1 MLLQK
6 DGLVSMNTVAHEGKV
21 VVIATDKDG
30 GLWYT
35 VKQDGF
41 EESYLGADPTKRT
54 GWENWAAV
62 ELPDEADDASVVEFE
77 KASLTRKVK
86 PFTQLMRS
94 VYKSRDLGAAYPV
107 QLVSAQGHL
116 YIFRQS
122 KGKEATLLCDR
133 FVLDGMTNKL
143 GRKIEVRFKRSR
155 QRLAPYEAGP
165 KNAMAADSLDFRD
178 TSGNFFYE
186 PTTEL
191 LFTKGVKNGWFTV
204 VRAATGEH
212 EKFRWH
218 IVYCNSKWAEMVSIR
233 ASEDGLFDL
242 RDETTFDP
250 APGDGDPPIPRSIP
264 GILWRTLKVPGAM
277 ITGGPAAT
285 LYDLQQEREVGNGG
299 AMQLLRT
306 ETRLMLVL
314 PTSQG
319 TAAYS
324 FALAK
329 DGSLSE
335 LGSNGTPE
343 VLRSDQREILLPLNT
358 LDELKLIG
366 DTTPPPQGT
375 IRSMRLGSG
384 DDNADGK
391 VVVASAEAALLSS
404 GDTIEIQKT
413 SNYDGLYTVSVI
425 DDQSFVIDVDFVDNQ
440 LGVWEKVE
448 TEPEGLVFDGM
459 VTSYEKIADGKLK
472 VTARNHGLSNGDGVQ
487 LVGTVDCDG
496 TFPVTRL
503 DNSTFVIDGK
513 WATSE
518 AKNLRLESLKRRGL
532 VLDGDDDHIDLPMDA
547 FPGGKEVTI
556 CLWARGIRTADVTLL
571 EATDK
576 DGKRVALISFPTA
589 AGQISFECG
598 NGADGC
604 DRAQKAA
611 QPAEY
616 TDGWAHW
623 AFTKNAVSGEL
634 AIYRNGVLWTSSTG
648 KFPIGAAKQLRL
660 GASIAGTIG
669 KNRFEGTLAEL
680 TIYGRALRAEEIRDT
695 MFLALSGQ
703 EPGLL
708 GYWRLGGVVE
718 GEIRKVIDLSPNGW
732 DGTVVGGAWA
742 GAVTYERKLRDGK
755 TLAVRY
761 TNSEL
766 IAVSQRAT
774 YVEEFEFRITAAGK
788 PLTKAALQNMERS
801 GKPVFVM
808 RYWGKRSRSA
818 EETIVFNPQP
828 KTDLFADVG
837 DGWLRASCRLTIPD
851 GVALLRSFEI
861 AEVRGTWD
869 RIEIRKH
876 GMRLISDAITEL
888 YYEDAPPLRPL
899 SAAGGDLETQLK
911 AIRASELEEAQS
923 YADKLATEE
932 KIALLAD
939 AEYLRIELD
948 ALQKEVESLKIE
960 VQGLDSQYQ
969 SEKSNPFNYWCRL
982 LLSGSTSDFLCC
994 EDSGYLISNNWGHVF
1009 EFVPQPSGYAIR
1021 PKGENRYVMPSGSN
1035 RLVISPFDTP
1045 WPWLVERSGDTCVI
1059 KDFTIGYLY
1068 LLPGTRWIV
1077 RYPVRQSWTLQR
1089 LEEVTGKVTAAFNA
1103 WDAKKKELDVAEKR
1117 IAVLKNLLD
1126 PTSQRSELEKTVTT
1140 LVSKLVVVQTSL
1152 TAASAKYLDGVKSVT
1167 IGALAMPQ
1175 IAKDSRGLL
1184 TRGSMLDFVR
1194 PASRVSLLETCEG
1207 NVQLSYLDG
1216 DGRMRIT
1223 YYDATSDSRNPQFEE
1238 WLTDAGRA
1246 CLRQSKLGS
1255 AASIASAIKAEDTWS
1270 VEAWVATP
1278 LPTWEWTLLASAT
1291 DQKNA
1296 ALVVR
1301 HGVDLGLRCEGR
1313 FFSSGFRMD
1322 TLPVGWHHI
1331 AAVRKGSGK
1340 SLAVSFY
1347 VDGEEVGDPA
1357 CPRFSVLS
1365 LDGIDDSVTLQPAS
1379 IPQGNELTV
1388 SFWARA
1394 SGQVGQSSVVLEAL
1408 DAQNKCVLRISM
1420 PDDKGAISFA
1430 CAEDESG
1437 LERVAWT
1444 ASSPSALS
1452 DWTHWAFTKNANTG
1466 LLRIYRNGRPWVR
1479 ETGKKKPLAAT
1490 VKVTMG
1496 KSAGQNAAFFRGE
1509 ISDLCVWNKE
1519 LPSGDIQSA
1528 MGSPV
1533 ATDDTAL
1540 LGCFKFEGGAQPRAK
1555 DLSKRAKHGTLDGSP
1570 TILQIEPPAQVDIT
1584 KVTDTV
1590 NLDPPTTV
1598 APVAPAPPPVR
1609 APLQALLLDGVDD
1622 RVDLPASVIPAGNA
1636 ITICF
1641 WTKGGASLPRYNS
1654 MIEAVDANRARLL
1667 NIHMAWDDGTIYW
1680 DCGGSG
1686 GTYDRIQKKATAT
1699 EFKGAWVHWAFIKN
1713 AATGDMQIYRDGVLW
1728 HSGTGATR
1736 PIMAPSTVMVGRT
1749 VADPLYYAG
1758 ELAELSIWNK
1768 ALSEQEIKDIKDR
1781 LLVGDEAG
1789 LVGYW
1794 AFAASGAVDL
1804 TANRRNGT
1812 YAGNPTF
1819 TTTGLP
1825 ALRSATAPVR
1835 GPVQALI
1842 FDGIDDHVTI
1852 PAMNVDF
1859 SKGLTIEAWVYFDK
1873 FQSFGR
1879 IIDFGN
1885 GEQSDNIIFYTNV
1898 TNPNLTLGIFL
1909 GVKGPSAFTEK
1920 PNSLAT
1926 GEWIHVAATIDA
1938 KGNATLVKNGVSIH
1952 SSASALPNSVNRTIN
1967 RIGKT
1972 TFSDGVCFCGKMAEV
1987 KLWNR
1992 ARTVAEIS
2000 QTMNQQLAG
2009 TEPGLVGYWAFSA
2022 SEAIDLTPN
2031 KRNGTYVGNP
2041 AVTATN
2047 VPALQPP
2054 PIAPPPTAPTAP
2066 APATNPPVVLPP
2078 PSLPPLKIFELRV
2091 WGTALSDEEIAVN
2104 SKTLLSGN
2112 EPGLLAYLPMSEP
2125 TGPELR
2131 DQTGRGQTA
2140 TIEAA
2145 VRWACSAQI
2154 GLLGKDRDGLVCAEY
2169 GSVALDPATQR
2180 KTSIMRRFFASATN
2194 GAVLVLPDK
2203 RIEELDLFWI
2213 GNAQFAPTLLGYIEG
2228 APPIPSENLTENPSY
2243 NGATSVELVTSED
2256 LEFRWNRSQDL
2267 GAGMSL
2273 DGFLGYE
2280 DQLLNTMSGNQ
2291 KMLDVRSG
2299 LKLNFNLN
2307 KTWQSETNITTR
2319 SSNRLTDRL
2328 ELRGTPEQ
2336 TPKFPN
2342 IGLRYIPKNVGYALV
2357 ISGTADVFI
2366 MRLSRSGKMIGY
2378 QASPIEGIP
2387 PDVNT
2392 ITFLMNPAY
2401 VMQGSLDGLTGSK
2414 PTSDRFHRHV
2424 PAMRAQYGGLY
2435 PASYYRL
2442 KEAYALKQQIE
2453 NDDKRRESFFAQFST
2468 SGMAA
2473 SMESQIDEAKDP
2485 EAIGV
2490 SPGGGAGADQE
2501 QQKKESEEAAGAQSD
2516 AVKKKQA
2523 EIDRM
2528 IADPGQRA
2536 QAEAGFASWQK
2547 KMERLQVLAGKRN
2560 IVNTYVWDAD
2570 GGLRTEQQSFAST
2583 AEHMIGGSFS
2593 VDGALGYEGQF
2604 NVMGVKAELT
2614 AMANMSFTQTMNKTR
2629 STSKGIE
2636 LNVDLSGVESIGI
2649 TNHDDEPILPGEK
2662 VDRYRFMTFYLEG
2675 STQNFHDFWSYVV
2688 DPEWLRT
2695 NGEEARA
2702 LRQAMGKANK
2712 AWRVLHRVTYVE
2724 RPALR
2729 GSGRDARAE
2738 MDMAPDTAFDVVTK
2752 YLQSLTKNQLSIQA
2766 QLNDA
2771 VKILQGL
2778 RLKMGS

>member
-6 DGLVSMNTVAHEGKV
+6 DGLVSINAVAHEGKV
-21 VVIATDKDG
+21 VVIATDKNG

-41 EESYLGADPTKRT
+41 EESYLGSDPAKRT
-54 GWENWAAV
+54 GWENWAPV
-62 ELPDEADDASVVEFE
+62 DLPDEADDASVVAFE
-77 KASLTRKVK
+77 KARLTRKVK
-86 PFTQLMRS
+86 PLTQLMRS
-94 VYKSRDLGAAYPV
+94 VYKSRDLGAAFPV

-122 KGKEATLLCDR
+122 KGTDATLLCDR

-143 GRKIEVRFKRSR
+143 GRKLEVRFKRSR

-250 APGDGDPPIPRSIP
+250 APGDGEPPIPRSIP

-375 IRSMRLGSG
+375 IRGMRLGSG

-391 VVVASAEAALLSS
+391 VVVTSAEAALLSS

-576 DGKRVALISFPTA
+576 DGKRVALISFPAA

-669 KNRFEGTLAEL
+669 KNRFEGTLADL

-732 DGTVVGGAWA
+732 DGTVQGGAWA

-888 YYEDAPPLRPL
+888 YNDDAPLLQPLA
-899 SAAGGDLETQLK
+899 AAGKDLETQLS
-911 AIRASELEEAQS
+911 AIRADEQTEAGL

-939 AEYLRIELD
+939 AEYLKIEYD
-948 ALQKEVESLKIE
+948 ALVKDVAALTTELQELE
-960 VQGLDSQYQ
+960 SQYVAM
-969 SEKSNPFNYWCRL
+969 KDNPFNYFCRL
-982 LLSGSTSDFLCC
+982 LLSGTTKRFLHCESTGDMVTWDVGNL
-994 EDSGYLISNNWGHVF
+994 F
-1009 EFVPQPSGYAIR
+1009 EFIPYVGGYCIK
-1021 PKGENRYVMPSGSN
+1021 PIGENRYILPGSN
-1035 RLVISPFDTP
+1035 GRVVLSPNDFK
-1045 WPWLVERSGDTCVI
+1045 WPWQVVRSGNSCTI
-1059 KDFTIGYLY
+1059 KHPIYGFFHAQG
-1068 LLPGTRWIV
+1068 GTNKIV
-1077 RYPVRQSWTLQR
+1077 MYKDAHNWELQPV
-1089 LEEVTGKVTAAFNA
+1089 EEVGGKVTAAKNA
-1103 WDAKKKELDVAEKR
+1103 RDAKKTELTAAEKR
-1117 IAVLKNLLD
+1117 LAALKKLLD
-1126 PTSQRSELEKTVTT
+1126 PTAPKRADLEKEIQDIVA
-1140 LVSKLVVVQTSL
+1140 KLVVVQTRL
-1152 TAASAKYLDGVKSVT
+1152 TAANAKYLDGVKGLSL
-1167 IGALAMPQ
+1167 GALAMPQ
-1175 IAKDSRGLL
+1175 IAKDQRGLL
-1184 TRGSMLDFVR
+1184 TRGAMLDFVR
-1194 PASRVSLLETCEG
+1194 PESRVSLLETCEG
-1207 NVQLSYLDG
+1207 NVQLSYLDA

-1223 YYDATSDSRNPQFEE
+1223 HYDATSDSRNPQVEE

-1255 AASIASAIKAEDTWS
+1255 AASIASAVKVEDTWS

-1278 LPTWEWTLLASAT
+1278 LPTWEWTLLASAA

-1296 ALVVR
+1296 SLVVR

-1331 AAVRKGSGK
+1331 TAVRKGSGK
-1340 SLAVSFY
+1340 SLSVSFY
-1347 VDGEEVGDPA
+1347 VAGEKVGSSA
-1357 CPRFSVLS
+1357 NPRFTALS
-1365 LDGIDDSVTLQPAS
+1365 LDGNDDSVTLQPAS
-1379 IPQGNELTV
+1379 IPQGGELTV
-1388 SFWARA
+1388 CFWARA
-1394 SGQVGQSSVVLEAL
+1394 KDPGRQPAVVLEAL
-1408 DAQNKCVLRISM
+1408 DAQNRCALRISL
-1420 PDDKGAISFA
+1420 PDANGAISFA
-1430 CAEDESG
+1430 CGEDASG
-1437 LERVAWT
+1437 LDQVVWT
-1444 ASSPSALS
+1444 APPAGSSSA
-1452 DWTHWAFTKNANTG
+1452 WTHWAFTKNANTG
-1466 LLRIYRNGRPWVR
+1466 LMRIYRNGRPWVR
-1479 ETGKKKPLAAT
+1479 ETGKKKSIAPTTAVSL
-1490 VKVTMG
+1490 G
-1496 KSAGQNAAFFRGE
+1496 KSAGQNTGFFCGDL
-1509 ISDLCVWNKE
+1509 SDLCVWNKE
-1519 LPSGDIQSA
+1519 LPASDIQSA
-1528 MGSPV
+1528 MGCPV
-1533 ATDDTAL
+1533 ATDDAAL
-1540 LGCFKFEGGAQPRAK
+1540 LGCFRFEGGEQPRAK
-1555 DLSKRAKHGTLDGSP
+1555 DFSKQAKHGNLEGSP
-1570 TILQIEPPAQVDIT
+1570 TILTIGPPTQVDIA

-1590 NLDPPTTV
+1590 NLEPPL
-1598 APVAPAPPPVR
+1598 PAVPPPPPPPPPPPVR
-1609 APLQALLLDGVDD
+1609 GPLQAL
-1622 RVDLPASVIPAGNA
+1622 
-1636 ITICF
+1636 
-1641 WTKGGASLPRYNS
+1641 
-1654 MIEAVDANRARLL
+1654 
-1667 NIHMAWDDGTIYW
+1667 
-1680 DCGGSG
+1680 
-1686 GTYDRIQKKATAT
+1686 
-1699 EFKGAWVHWAFIKN
+1699 
-1713 AATGDMQIYRDGVLW
+1713 VL
-1728 HSGTGATR
+1728 
-1736 PIMAPSTVMVGRT
+1736 
-1749 VADPLYYAG
+1749 
-1758 ELAELSIWNK
+1758 
-1768 ALSEQEIKDIKDR
+1768 
-1781 LLVGDEAG
+1781 
-1789 LVGYW
+1789 
-1794 AFAASGAVDL
+1794 
-1804 TANRRNGT
+1804 
-1812 YAGNPTF
+1812 
-1819 TTTGLP
+1819 
-1825 ALRSATAPVR
+1825 
-1835 GPVQALI
+1835 
-1842 FDGIDDHVTI
+1842 DGIDDHVKI
-1852 PAMNVDF
+1852 PEMTVDF
-1859 SKGLTIEAWVYFDK
+1859 SQGLTIEAWVYYDK
-1873 FQSFGR
+1873 FQSYGR
-1879 IIDFGN
+1879 IFDFGN
-1885 GEQSDNIIFYTNV
+1885 GVGNDNIVLYNNA
-1898 TNPNLTLGIFL
+1898 TNPALTLGIFR
-1909 GVKGPSAFTEK
+1909 GTGDTGAFTGK
-1920 PNSLAT
+1920 PDSLVKDR
-1926 GEWIHVAATIDA
+1926 WIHVAATIDA
-1938 KGNATLVKNGVSIH
+1938 LGNATLYCNG
-1952 SSASALPNSVNRTIN
+1952 SSLVTVPSPLPNSVKRTSN
-1967 RIGKT
+1967 LIGKT
-1972 TFSDGVCFCGKMAEV
+1972 NWSDGTTFCGKMAEV

-1992 ARTVAEIS
+1992 ARTATEIS
-2000 QTMNQQLAG
+2000 QTMNQQLTG
-2009 TEPGLVGYWAFSA
+2009 TEPGLVGYWAFAA
-2022 SEAIDLTPN
+2022 SGAIDLTPN
-2031 KRNGTYVGNP
+2031 KRHGTYVGNP
-2041 AVTATN
+2041 TVTATN

-2054 PIAPPPTAPTAP
+2054 PSVPAPPPAPTPTP
-2066 APATNPPVVLPP
+2066 APVVLPP
-2078 PSLPPLKIFELRV
+2078 PSLPPLKVFELRV
-2091 WGTALSDEEIAVN
+2091 WGTALSDEEVAVN

-2125 TGPELR
+2125 TGQEVR
-2131 DQTGRGQTA
+2131 DLTGRGQNG
-2140 TIEAA
+2140 TIEVAS
-2145 VRWACSAQI
+2145 RWACSAQI
-2154 GLLGKDRDGLVCAEY
+2154 GLLGKGRDSLVCAEY

-2180 KTSIMRRFFASATN
+2180 KTSIMRRFFASATK
-2194 GAVLVLPDK
+2194 GGVLVLPDK
-2203 RIEELDLFWI
+2203 RVEELDLLWI

-2256 LEFRWNRSQDL
+2256 LEFRWNRSQEI
-2267 GAGMSL
+2267 GAGLSL
-2273 DGFLGYE
+2273 DGFIGYE
-2280 DQLLNTMSGNQ
+2280 DQVLNPMSGMS
-2291 KMLDVRSG
+2291 KALDVRAG
-2299 LKLNFNLN
+2299 WKLNFNLN

-2336 TPKFPN
+2336 TPKFPD

-2366 MRLSRSGKMIGY
+2366 MRLMRSGKMIGY

-2501 QQKKESEEAAGAQSD
+2501 QQKKESAEAAGAQSD

-2536 QAEAGFASWQK
+2536 QAEAGFSSWQK

-2583 AEHMIGGSFS
+2583 AEHMVGGSFS
-2593 VDGALGYEGQF
+2593 VDGALGAEGQI
-2604 NVMGVKAELT
+2604 NVMGMKAELT

-2688 DPEWLRT
+2688 DPEWLRS

-2729 GSGRDARAE
+2729 GVGRDVRQA
-2738 MDMAPDTAFDVVTK
+2738 MDLAPDTAFDVVTK